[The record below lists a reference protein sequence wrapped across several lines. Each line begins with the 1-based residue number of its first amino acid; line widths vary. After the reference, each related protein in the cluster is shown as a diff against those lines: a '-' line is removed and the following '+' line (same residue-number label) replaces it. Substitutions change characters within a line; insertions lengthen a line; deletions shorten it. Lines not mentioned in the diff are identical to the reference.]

1 MQAPFSPGP
10 TTDGPGSL
18 RILVADDNE
27 NLRGAV
33 QRLFR
38 LLGYSVDAV
47 ANGREAVEAAARQ
60 EYGLVFLDIQMPE
73 MDGLEAA
80 RSIRGDCRGGDRPRI
95 VGLSAE
101 GAEPAAFEA
110 AGMDDYLMK
119 PVLFAD
125 LVRILNQL
133 LTVEP
138 VSNPA
143 RDGADLAD
151 PVQVLRQ
158 WLTFPAVPRPRMPVS
173 GSS

>member
-1 MQAPFSPGP
+1 MQASFSPCP
-10 TTDGPGSL
+10 TTDGPGSF

-33 QRLFR
+33 KSLFR

-80 RSIRGDCRGGDRPRI
+80 RSIRGDCPGGDRTRI

-101 GAEPAAFEA
+101 GTEPAAFEA

-119 PVLFAD
+119 PVMFAD

-133 LTVEP
+133 PRSNRSP
-138 VSNPA
+138 VTHA
-143 RDGADLAD
+143 MK
-151 PVQVLRQ
+151 PVWRI
-158 WLTFPAVPRPRMPVS
+158 PSRCSRND
-173 GSS
+173 